1 MDLEF
6 HIIARTTR
14 FPDSGTSCIYLKID
28 HWNDFSFVTMFSV
41 LIFDEEG
48 IQHPLP
54 DVKIGFVGQTGETN
68 TYSKL
73 DSPFKILP
81 EGFFSL
87 GTGVDY
93 YKELREKVSDEF
105 RDAYLTCLKD
115 LVFNQDL
122 LTTIEGE
129 DVLTTSLLRSVSIH
143 KVRDQFLSVLQGN
156 VLLTDFKFNFSLP
169 KSEAFAE
176 FDLNFNVNAN
186 STPSTNIHALIGRN
200 GVGKTTIIK
209 SMVGALVS
217 FDESESF
224 FYQDNLFGKA
234 KLVENFFSGVVLVAF
249 SAFDPFKPPANI
261 DEGRALELTYIGLTD
276 EVDGEVKL
284 SKSDLQLSEDFFVA
298 LSECLSDPKRT
309 SRWLSAIQTLESD
322 ENFSEMELSDL
333 ARIDKDKLRLFA
345 ERKFSKMSSGHAIVA
360 LAITRLVSVIKE
372 KSLVL
377 FDEPESHLHPPLLSA
392 LIRCLSQMLYEQ
404 NAVAII
410 ATHSPVVLQEV
421 PKSCVWKVYRER
433 LASSWERP
441 NLETFGEN
449 VGILTREV
457 FGLEV
462 VKSGFHTV
470 LKSAVDRGGSYEEI
484 LAVFGGQLGLEAKG
498 ILKSMIIHREMPAG
512 EV

>member
-14 FPDSGTSCIYLKID
+14 FPDAGTSRIYLKID
-28 HWNDFSFVTMFSV
+28 HWNDYSFVTMFSV
-41 LIFDEEG
+41 LIFDEHG
-48 IQHPLP
+48 TQHTLP
-54 DVKIGFVGQTGETN
+54 DVKIGFVGQTIEEN

-73 DSPFKILP
+73 KTPFKTLP
-81 EGFFSL
+81 EDFFSL

-93 YKELREKVSDEF
+93 YKELREKLSDEL
-105 RDAYLTCLKD
+105 RDAYLASLKD

-122 LTTIEGE
+122 LAKVEEE
-129 DVLTTSLLRSVSIH
+129 DVLNTSLLRSVSIH
-143 KVRDQFLSVLQGN
+143 KVRDQYVSVLQGN
-156 VLLTDFKFNFSLP
+156 VLLTDFKFSFLLP
-169 KSEAFAE
+169 ESEKFAS
-176 FDLNFNVNAN
+176 FDLKFSVKAN

-209 SMVGALVS
+209 SMVGAIINE
-217 FDESESF
+217 DGNECE
-224 FYQDNLFGKA
+224 FYEDGLLGKTE
-234 KLVENFFSGVVLVAF
+234 LTDDFFSKVVLIAF
-249 SAFDPFKPPANI
+249 SAFDPFKPPENL
-261 DEGRALELTYIGLTD
+261 DEGRASKLTYIGLTD
-276 EVDGEVKL
+276 EADGEVKL
-284 SKSDLQLSEDFFVA
+284 SKSDVQLSEDFVES
-298 LSECLSDPKRT
+298 LTECLTDDKKT

-322 ENFSEMELSDL
+322 DNFSEMSLADL
-333 ARIDKDKLRLFA
+333 ASLDGDKLRLFA

-360 LAITRLVSVIKE
+360 LAITRLASVIEE

-392 LIRCLSQMLYEQ
+392 LIRCLSQMLSEQ

-421 PKSCVWKVYRER
+421 PRSCVWKVYRER

-441 NLETFGEN
+441 TLETFGEN

-470 LKSAVDRGGSYEEI
+470 LKSAVDGGGSYEEV
-484 LAVFGGQLGLEAKG
+484 LAVFGSQLGLEAKG
-498 ILKSMIIHREMPAG
+498 ILKSMVIHRDMSAG
-512 EV
+512 DA

>member
-1 MDLEF
+1 LVGYGLKMAIKF
-6 HIIARTTR
+6 YIIERTAHP
-14 FPDSGTSCIYLKID
+14 PDAGVSSVFLKID
-28 HWNDFSFVTMFSV
+28 RWNDFSFVTMFSV
-41 LIFDEEG
+41 TIFDENGE
-48 IQHPLP
+48 QHTLP
-54 DVKIGFVGQTGETN
+54 SVKIGFKGQTVEAD
-68 TYSKL
+68 TYSVL
-73 DSPFKILP
+73 DRSFGNLP
-81 EGFFSL
+81 NGFFSL
-87 GTGVDY
+87 GTSVNY
-93 YKELREKVSDEF
+93 YKQAREKLSDEF
-105 RDAYLTCLKD
+105 RPLYLAALND
-115 LVFNQDL
+115 LVVNQDL
-122 LTTIEGE
+122 LSEVAE
-129 DVLTTSLLRSVSIH
+129 ERVLNKSLLRDISIH

-156 VLLTDFKFNFSLP
+156 VQLTDFRFSFLLP
-169 KSEAFAE
+169 KSDGFAE
-176 FDLNFNVNAN
+176 FDLNFDVKAN

-224 FYQDNLFGKA
+224 FYQDGLFGKM
-234 KLVENFFSGVVLVAF
+234 KLVDDFFSGVVLIAF
-249 SAFDPFKPPANI
+249 SAFDPFFV
-261 DEGRALELTYIGLTD
+261 EALT
-276 EVDGEVKL
+276 
-284 SKSDLQLSEDFFVA
+284 
-298 LSECLSDPKRT
+298 ECLSDDKRT

-322 ENFSEMELSDL
+322 ENFSEMTLSDL
-333 ARIDKDKLRLFA
+333 ARIDQDKLRVFA

-421 PKSCVWKVYRER
+421 PRSCVWKVYRER

-470 LKSAVDRGGSYEEI
+470 LKSAVDKGGSYEEI